1 MDTKIVIKETE
12 RGRITCVLEDD
23 VWKEILVEPLQE
35 SILHNIYTGKVTSV
49 SLNMDAA
56 FVSIGDE
63 ICYLP
68 FRECAGKKPKSGDEI
83 IVQVIKDKM
92 KTKNAM
98 VSCNLTISG
107 AYFVLTTEKQK
118 IGVSAKITDDRERK
132 RLTDAVSRFLTPQ
145 MTFGVIVRTNA
156 AGISEEILVRELDEL
171 CSCLTELC
179 RNGRTRTCYS
189 ILYQSPCACLEKIRD
204 IESSKLSCIIT
215 DSPKIYERLSS
226 SYPVRFYQDSILSL
240 DKLYRFE
247 TNISEA
253 VAKKVWLKSG
263 GYLVIE
269 PTEALTVI
277 DVNTGKYTGRKQS
290 EETYRMINMEAAKEI
305 ARQLCLRNISG
316 IIIVDFINMSSD
328 ENKKELTE
336 YLSSLV
342 RSDKVRTSVVGMT
355 PLGLMEITRM
365 KVRKPLK
372 QQLEEAGYEIYK
384 HQ

>member
-1 MDTKIVIKETE
+1 M
-12 RGRITCVLEDD
+12 L
-23 VWKEILVEPLQE
+23 
-35 SILHNIYTGKVTSV
+35 
-49 SLNMDAA
+49 
-56 FVSIGDE
+56 
-63 ICYLP
+63 
-68 FRECAGKKPKSGDEI
+68 FRS
-83 IVQVIKDKM
+83 
-92 KTKNAM
+92 
-98 VSCNLTISG
+98 
-107 AYFVLTTEKQK
+107 
-118 IGVSAKITDDRERK
+118 
-132 RLTDAVSRFLTPQ
+132 
-145 MTFGVIVRTNA
+145 
-156 AGISEEILVRELDEL
+156 
-171 CSCLTELC
+171 
-179 RNGRTRTCYS
+179 
-189 ILYQSPCACLEKIRD
+189 
-204 IESSKLSCIIT
+204 
-215 DSPKIYERLSS
+215 
-226 SYPVRFYQDSILSL
+226 
-240 DKLYRFE
+240 
-247 TNISEA
+247 
-253 VAKKVWLKSG
+253 